1 MLDLDNVFWKNVLN
15 AWINVQTKEEQ
26 EQTKSFAQLLAQK
39 ENNSKKVKVKSIFD
53 ELFGEED

>member
-1 MLDLDNVFWKNVLN
+1 MLDNVFWKNVLN

-39 ENNSKKVKVKSIFD
+39 ENNSTKVKVKSIIY
-53 ELFGEED
+53 ELFGEEN

>member
-1 MLDLDNVFWKNVLN
+1 MLDNVFWKNVLN

>member
-1 MLDLDNVFWKNVLN
+1 MLDNVFWKNVLN

-53 ELFGEED
+53 ELFGEEN